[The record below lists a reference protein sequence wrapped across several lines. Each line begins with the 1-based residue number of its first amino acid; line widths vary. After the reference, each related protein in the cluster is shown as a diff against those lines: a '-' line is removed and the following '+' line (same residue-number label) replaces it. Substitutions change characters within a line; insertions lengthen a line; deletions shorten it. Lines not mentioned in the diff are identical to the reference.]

1 MITSAS
7 VLDVLYG
14 LLEAEEGSVFRFMQ
28 QGSPYLT
35 RATVE
40 TRRRVEE
47 LAETSVRNAAE
58 LARLIE
64 RLGGSVRLAA
74 VHPDNQYLAFLSL
87 KFLLP
92 KLAEAKR
99 RMIERY
105 GNALRALK
113 GAPAEVV
120 DTLQAQLARHREELA
135 VLEAAIPRRSEDK
148 VSANSRE

>member
-1 MITSAS
+1 MVTAAS

-14 LLEAEEGSVFRFMQ
+14 LLEAEEGSVFRFMRE
-28 QGSPYLT
+28 GTPYLT

-40 TRRRVEE
+40 TRRQVEQM
-47 LAETSVRNAAE
+47 AQTSVRNGAE

-64 RLGGSVRLAA
+64 ALGGSVRLSR
-74 VHPDNQYLAFLSL
+74 VHPENQYLAFLSL

-105 GNALRALK
+105 ENGLRALK
-113 GAPAEVV
+113 G
-120 DTLQAQLARHREELA
+120 
-135 VLEAAIPRRSEDK
+135 S
-148 VSANSRE
+148 